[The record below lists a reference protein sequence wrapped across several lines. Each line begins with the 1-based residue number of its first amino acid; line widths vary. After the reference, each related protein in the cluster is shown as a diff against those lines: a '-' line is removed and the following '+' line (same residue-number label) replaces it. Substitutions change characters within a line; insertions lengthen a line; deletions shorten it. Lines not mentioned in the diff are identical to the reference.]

1 MRRVWRK
8 IKSNSGASILF
19 AILIFMLCVLAGTAA
34 LTAAGANAGRYTHLE
49 AEQQEY
55 LSVASAVQLLKEE
68 IVGMECNAQVTETT
82 INTVSPTTTYSWGI
96 EPAFGGSGDLLF
108 LFNTFFKDYY
118 TSRFIAWTGW
128 DGSASYLTSSYMPT
142 TDPPAKKLTMTVENN
157 PDMGSVTVT
166 LTADENY
173 RITVEVYSGGDTD
186 KRNLTT
192 MIFTVTPDYSQDITT
207 QTVTPTSGGAP
218 YTVKHTTKS
227 MTLKYIEENV
237 SVYTGT
243 VTA

>member
-1 MRRVWRK
+1 MRRVKEKLHSR
-8 IKSNSGASILF
+8 SGASILF

-68 IVGMECNAQVTETT
+68 IVGMEYNASVTETVDGST
-82 INTVSPTTTYSWGI
+82 AIKTYIWTPDPPVASDSPFSGLFQDYFTSLFVTWTTFGEYPTTGYTAPSI
-96 EPAFGGSGDLLF
+96 DFGTGNLSKKTL
-108 LFNTFFKDYY
+108 TVTVKD
-118 TSRFIAWTGW
+118 
-128 DGSASYLTSSYMPT
+128 
-142 TDPPAKKLTMTVENN
+142 N

-166 LTADENY
+166 LTADKNY
-173 RITVEVYSGGDTD
+173 RITVEVYSGSDTD

-192 MIFTVTPDYSQDITT
+192 MIFTVTPDYSQDVTT
-207 QTVTPTSGGAP
+207 QTVGDPAAGTS
-218 YTVKHTTKS
+218 TILTHTTKS

>member
-1 MRRVWRK
+1 MRRVKEKLHSR
-8 IKSNSGASILF
+8 SGASILF

-68 IVGMECNAQVTETT
+68 IVGMEYNASVQQTVS
-82 INTVSPTTTYSWGI
+82 NTVPSTPLYVWTGT
-96 EPAFGGSGDLLF
+96 PAFGSSDPLVD

-118 TSRFIAWTGW
+118 TSLFIEWTGW
-128 DGSASYLTSSYMPT
+128 TDAGTSLSTPIT
-142 TDPPAKKLTMTVENN
+142 PPVPPPDKTLTMTVKDN

-166 LTADENY
+166 FTADKNY
-173 RITVEVYSGGDTD
+173 RITVEVYSGSDTD

-192 MIFTVTPDYSQDITT
+192 MIFTVTPDYSQDVTT
-207 QTVTPTSGGAP
+207 QTVGDPVTGTTT
-218 YTVKHTTKS
+218 YMYTTKS
-227 MTLKYIEENV
+227 VTLKYIEENV